1 MLPTVLTLP
10 FVAAGLVA
18 LFGHRA
24 GSKLASVALAVP
36 LAIFAWLVAQ
46 VGALPPGGLVW
57 SHGWIAE
64 LGLALCF
71 RLDGWSLLFALL
83 IAGIGALVLWSG
95 RFDRGPDEDHSKF
108 GLHLLRFMVSMLGVV
123 FADNLLGLYIF
134 CELTSRSSFLRIAY
148 WHERDASR
156 EGA

>member
-57 SHGWIAE
+57 SHGWIEE
-64 LGLALCF
+64 LGLALSF

-83 IAGIGALVLWSG
+83 IVGIGTLVLWYS
-95 RFDRGPDEDHSKF
+95 RFYLGPDEDHSKF
-108 GLHLLRFMVSMLGVV
+108 
-123 FADNLLGLYIF
+123 AP
-134 CELTSRSSFLRIAY
+134 
-148 WHERDASR
+148 
-156 EGA
+156 